1 MDTKAPQDRENKGKT
16 DERRSAQVNNIQW
29 RSLERRSSSRSFT
42 LNGGRSTI
50 SRLLFTLPFPLSFS
64 ANALQHWEQMSYSLP
79 SISFWRHSLA
89 WLHRSHR

>member
-1 MDTKAPQDRENKGKT
+1 MRIPGRESGSVGGKDRGPL
-16 DERRSAQVNNIQW
+16 Q
-29 RSLERRSSSRSFT
+29 FT
-42 LNGGRSTI
+42 LSGGRSTI